1 MFAAR
6 GISTLDFFF
15 LLLLLGVVVVVFFVF
30 FSSLFLLGKLK
41 VELEVW
47 WCFCY
52 QTTGERSRR
61 HRLATFEKW
70 LGRRRRRRRRKRK
83 ERVGF
88 VSEVSEE
95 SLGLVL
101 GCEED
106 GVLVLGREREED
118 SDLVSSSGSESC
130 CGFWEGWYGGR
141 HTHCRRYWDW
151 GEEARGVR

>member
-15 LLLLLGVVVVVFFVF
+15 LLLLLLVVVVFFVF

-61 HRLATFEKW
+61 HRFATFEKW
-70 LGRRRRRRRRKRK
+70 RGRRRRRRRRRRK

-141 HTHCRRYWDW
+141 HTHCHRYWDW

>member
-6 GISTLDFFF
+6 GITTLDFFF
-15 LLLLLGVVVVVFFVF
+15 LLLSLLVVVFFF

-70 LGRRRRRRRRKRK
+70 RGRRRRRRRRKRK

-88 VSEVSEE
+88 VFEVSEE
-95 SLGLVL
+95 SLDLVL

-106 GVLVLGREREED
+106 G
-118 SDLVSSSGSESC
+118 
-130 CGFWEGWYGGR
+130 FWF
-141 HTHCRRYWDW
+141 
-151 GEEARGVR
+151 